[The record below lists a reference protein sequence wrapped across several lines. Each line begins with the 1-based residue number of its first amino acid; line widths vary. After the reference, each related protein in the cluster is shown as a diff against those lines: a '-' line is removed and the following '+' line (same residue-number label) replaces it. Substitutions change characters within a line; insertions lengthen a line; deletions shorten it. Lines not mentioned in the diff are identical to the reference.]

1 MTSTGTIASI
11 CASHTPLIRNGI
23 AAEHTKLQ
31 VREAFGRLAGFA
43 SSMQP
48 DLIIQFAP
56 DHFGGFFYDLMPA
69 ICVGAAAQSI
79 GDWGTRAE
87 ALNVPEPLARDLAE
101 SLIHSDFDVALSY
114 RMQVDHGFV
123 QIWEEMFG
131 TGARY
136 PAPVIP
142 IFINCAAPPLI
153 SYRRARLLGEA
164 VGRWAIASG
173 KRVLFAASGGL
184 SHDPPTPDILTA
196 SDEVRERLIAGRNP
210 SLEARETRETRVLAA
225 GASAVRG
232 EGPCQ
237 PLNETWDR
245 DVIALCMSGDIAR
258 FDAFQPA
265 QVRELAGR
273 GANEILTWVAAL
285 AAQGV
290 AGDARRTLEFYE
302 PIDGWIAGMAM
313 LSAVHQAS

>member
-1 MTSTGTIASI
+1 MISPGTITTI
-11 CASHTPLIRNGI
+11 CASHTPLIRNGV
-23 AAEHTKLQ
+23 AAESTKRQ
-31 VREAFGRLAGFA
+31 VRQAFGRLSGFVSA
-43 SSMQP
+43 MQP
-48 DLIIQFAP
+48 ELIIQFAP

-69 ICVGAAAQSI
+69 ICVGAAARSL

-87 ALNVPEPLARDLAE
+87 PIDVPEPLARDLAE
-101 SLIHSDFDVALSY
+101 TLIHSEFYIALSY
-114 RMQVDHGFV
+114 RMEVDHGFV

-131 TGARY
+131 AAARY

-164 VGRWAIASG
+164 AGRWAMASG

-196 SDEVRERLIAGRNP
+196 PEEIRERVIAGRKP
-210 SLEARETRETRVLAA
+210 SLEARQTRETRVLAA
-225 GASAVRG
+225 GTRAARG

-237 PLNETWDR
+237 ALNPAWDR
-245 DVIALCMSGDIAR
+245 DVIALCMSGNIAG

-273 GANEILTWVAAL
+273 GANEILSWVAAL

-302 PIDGWIAGMAM
+302 PIDGWIAGMSM
-313 LSAVHQAS
+313 LSAVQHAP

>member
-1 MTSTGTIASI
+1 MVYDGAFGTI
-11 CASHTPLIRNGI
+11 CASHTPLIKDGI
-23 AAEHTKLQ
+23 AGERTKQQ
-31 VREAFGRLAGFA
+31 VREAFGRLAGFT
-43 SSMQP
+43 SSMRP
-48 DLIIQFAP
+48 DLIVQFAP

-69 ICVGAAAQSI
+69 ICVGAAAQSL

-87 ALNVPEPLARDLAE
+87 PLNVPEHLARDLAE
-101 SLIHSDFDVALSY
+101 NLIQSDFDVALSY

-131 TGARY
+131 TEARY

-173 KRVLFAASGGL
+173 QRVLFAASGGL

-196 SDEVRERLIAGRNP
+196 PDDVRERLIAGRNP
-210 SLEARETRETRVLAA
+210 SLEARQTREARVLAA
-225 GASAVRG
+225 GRSAARG
-232 EGPCQ
+232 DGPCQ
-237 PLNETWDR
+237 PLNQAWDR
-245 DVIALCMSGDIAR
+245 EVIDLCMSGNIAG
-258 FDAFQPA
+258 FDAFQPPR
-265 QVRELAGR
+265 VRELAGR

-285 AAQGV
+285 AAQGE
-290 AGDARRTLEFYE
+290 AGEARHTLEFYE

-313 LSAVHQAS
+313 LSAAQNAS